1 MPSETTPYAITV
13 NLTGI
18 FQTLYWAGVVV
29 LVFQGIFLLTSLFG
43 NNRSIRKVLRPLQ
56 ELAATASRLSSMTHM
71 SRQELEALLDPA
83 RFTGRAAGQTQAFV
97 QGTIRPLLQSHS
109 ALLGARATLLV

>member
-1 MPSETTPYAITV
+1 
-13 NLTGI
+13 
-18 FQTLYWAGVVV
+18 
-29 LVFQGIFLLTSLFG
+29 
-43 NNRSIRKVLRPLQ
+43 
-56 ELAATASRLSSMTHM
+56 MTIG
-71 SRQELEALLDPA
+71 ELEALLDPA